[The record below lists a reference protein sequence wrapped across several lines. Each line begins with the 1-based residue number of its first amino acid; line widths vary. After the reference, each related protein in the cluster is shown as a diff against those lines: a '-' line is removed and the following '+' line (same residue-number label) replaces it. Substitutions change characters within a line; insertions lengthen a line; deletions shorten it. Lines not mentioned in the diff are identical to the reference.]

1 MRAVSWHSCVRKA
14 SWEGGVVTGGHR
26 PPGIAALAPALGRGA
41 CLPTAGR
48 PTARWAAQSGG
59 DVRRYRGLAIG
70 SWLTQS
76 ALRQRRHQPSQ
87 RPSQPSAL
95 HPTGGCAKER
105 RDPQHAGLA
114 TAAPALDA
122 GGGCRGSA
130 HLGSAHGA
138 GWPLGA
144 HDHTGALWL
153 VGRHALRRGAD
164 WGVPLPHHRLEGTRG
179 GPPCACPSVGGR
191 SARPPAR

>member
-1 MRAVSWHSCVRKA
+1 MAFMCTKSQLGGWRGYWGSSTSGNCCPGTSTRTRCMPSNSWKTHRQVGRAV
-14 SWEGGVVTGGHR
+14 
-26 PPGIAALAPALGRGA
+26 
-41 CLPTAGR
+41 
-48 PTARWAAQSGG
+48 GG

-164 WGVPLPHHRLEGTRG
+164 WGVPLPRHRLEGTRG